1 MVRPLP
7 RVAAALTLAAAL
19 TASAVTASHA
29 APAEEVSSPTPV
41 NAEDGR
47 YVVLLKDEPLATYD
61 GGVSGIESTKP
72 AKGKRLDA
80 HAPNAQKYVAHL
92 KKRQR
97 DLAAEI
103 GATPDTTYQV
113 TANGFAA
120 DLTASQVAKLRAD
133 KNVLGV
139 YPDELRK
146 VTAQTSTDFLGL
158 GGDAD
163 GLGGVWEATGGV
175 EHAGEGIVVGIID
188 TGIAPE
194 NPAFAGE
201 KLKNQAA
208 TKTPGV
214 PYTSGN
220 EIVFDKADGGQ
231 FRSTM
236 VTGEEWNKHSYS
248 TKIIG
253 GNWFGEGFGAVTDD
267 DYLSPR
273 DGDGH
278 GSHTASTA
286 AGNFGVEAE
295 ISGVDFGTVSGVAP
309 AAKIAA
315 YKACWNGPDPASTDD
330 DGCAIS
336 DLVAAID
343 QAVADGVDVIN
354 YSIGGGSATSVL
366 QPEDVSFF
374 NAAAA
379 GVFVAASAGN
389 SGPGASTA
397 DHASPWYTTVAAS
410 TIPTWEGTV
419 ELGDGF
425 RAPGVTVSIPDGE
438 TVTGEIVYAGDI
450 PASGVAA
457 SDAALCLLGSVDDAA
472 AAGKIVICDR
482 GSNARV
488 EKSQEIAESGGIGM
502 IQTNVNP
509 GDSLD
514 NDFHSVPTVHV
525 AAEYRDEILAYA
537 GSAVTPTATLH
548 SDNITEVVT
557 PTPQVAGFSSRGPMN
572 TETNDII
579 KPDVSAPGV
588 AILAATANGKKDDP
602 TFGILSGTS
611 MSSPH
616 VAGLAALYLGEH
628 PDWAPA
634 DIKSALMTTAY
645 DTVNGDGS
653 ANTDP
658 FAQGAGHVDP
668 TKMLQP
674 SLLYSNAPD
683 DWAGYLQGLDLY
695 EFGLPEE
702 AEIAPSDL
710 NLASIGI
717 GSLSAPET
725 VTRTI
730 TATEDGTYTASVDVP
745 GIDVTVEPSTVTLAA
760 GESATVRITF
770 TKGSAPAEQW
780 ATGFLTWTGGTNDV
794 RSPVAVYPVTATAP
808 TEVTGTGTTGAIEVP
823 ITSGVTGEL
832 ALHTAGLAPAERLID
847 GDETTGA
854 ADDGYSYVVVEVP
867 EGAEL
872 ARFVQDS
879 AADTGSDLDLF
890 VYRVASPDDWRYY
903 EMWQSASGSADEEV
917 VITAPTAGTYLVEAH
932 VYSYDAPFTWTL
944 DAAVASP
951 GEGLTAAPNP
961 LPVTEGTDATY
972 ELSWNDLAADTTYY
986 GVVRYGDSDIRTLVT
1001 VDPAP

>member
-1 MVRPLP
+1 MIRPLP
-7 RVAAALTLAAAL
+7 RAAAALTLALAL
-19 TASAVTASHA
+19 TATAATAAHA
-29 APAEEVSSPTPV
+29 SPAEEVNPLVPV
-41 NAEDGR
+41 DAEDGR
-47 YVVLLKDEPLATYD
+47 YVVLLKEDALATYD
-61 GGVSGIESTKP
+61 GGVPGIEATKP
-72 AKGKRLDA
+72 DKGNRLDA
-80 HAPNAQKYVAHL
+80 HAKNAQKYIEHL
-92 KKRQR
+92 EKKQQR
-97 DLAAEI
+97 LADEI
-103 GATPDTTYQV
+103 GALPDTTYQV

-120 DLTASQVAKLRAD
+120 ELSSEQVAHLRTD
-133 KNVLGV
+133 KDVLGV
-139 YPDELRK
+139 FPDELRK
-146 VTAQTSTDFLGL
+146 VTAQTSPDFLGL
-158 GGDAD
+158 GSDAD
-163 GLGGVWEATGGV
+163 GRGGVWEATGGV
-175 EHAGEGIVVGIID
+175 EHAGEGIVVGVVD

-194 NPAFAGE
+194 NPSFAGD

-208 TKTPGV
+208 TKKPGV
-214 PYTSGN
+214 PYTSGGQ
-220 EIVFDKADGGQ
+220 IVFDKADGTQ

-236 VTGEEWNKHSYS
+236 VTGEEWSKHDYS

-253 GNWFGEGFGAVTDD
+253 AHWFGEGFGAVTDD

-286 AGNFGVEAE
+286 AGNFGVEASV
-295 ISGVDFGTVSGVAP
+295 SGVDFGTVSGVAP

-366 QPEDVSFF
+366 QPEDISFF

-410 TIPTWEGTV
+410 TIPTWEGAV

-425 RAPGVTVSIPDGE
+425 TAPGVTVSVPDGQ
-438 TVTGEIVYAGDI
+438 TVTGELVYAGDI
-450 PASGVAA
+450 PAAGVAPA
-457 SDAALCLLGSVDDAA
+457 DAALCLLGSVDDAA
-472 AAGKIVICDR
+472 AAGRIVVCDR

-488 EKSQEIAESGGIGM
+488 EKSQEIAESGGAGVIL
-502 IQTNVNP
+502 TNVAA
-509 GDSLD
+509 GESLD

-525 AAEYRDEILAYA
+525 AAEHRAAILDHARTA
-537 GSAVTPTATLH
+537 EAPTATLH
-548 SDNITEVVT
+548 SDNITGVIT
-557 PTPQVAGFSSRGPMN
+557 PVPQVAGFSSRGPMN
-572 TETNDII
+572 AETNDII

-588 AILAATANGKKDDP
+588 AILAATTNGEKEEP

-611 MSSPH
+611 MASPH
-616 VAGLAALYLGEH
+616 VAGLAALFLGEH

-634 DIKSALMTTAY
+634 DVKSALMTTAY
-645 DTVNGDGS
+645 DTVNADGS

-674 SLLYSNAPD
+674 SLLYSSGPT
-683 DWAGYLQGLDLY
+683 DWAGYLQGLDLIA
-695 EFGLPEE
+695 FGLPEE
-702 AEIAPSDL
+702 AEVAPSDL

-730 TATEDGTYTASVDVP
+730 TATEAGTYTATAEVP
-745 GIDVTVEPSTVTLAA
+745 GVEVTVEPSTVTLAA
-760 GESATVRITF
+760 GESATVAITF

-780 ATGFLTWTGGTNDV
+780 TTGFLTWTGGTNDV
-794 RSPVAVYPVTATAP
+794 RSPIAVFPVTASAP
-808 TEVTGTGTTGAIEVP
+808 TEVTGTGTDGSLEVG
-823 ITSGVTGEL
+823 ITAGVSGEL
-832 ALHTAGLAPAERLID
+832 ALNTAGLAAAERLVD
-847 GDETTGA
+847 GNETTGA
-854 ADDGYSYVVVEVP
+854 ADDGFTHSIVEVP
-867 EGAEL
+867 EGADL
-872 ARFVQDS
+872 ARFVLDS
-879 AADTGSDLDLF
+879 AADTGSDLDLV
-890 VYRVASPDDWRYY
+890 VYRVVSEDDWRYY
-903 EMWQSASGSADEEV
+903 EMWQSATGSADEEV
-917 VITAPTAGTYLVEAH
+917 VITSPTAGTYVVESH

-951 GEGLTAAPNP
+951 DQGLEATPNP
-961 LPVTEGTDATY
+961 LPVEDGAEVAY
-972 ELSWNDLAADTTYY
+972 ELSWNGLVPGTTYY
-986 GVVRYGDSDIRTLVT
+986 GVVRYGDSAVRTLVT
-1001 VDPAP
+1001 VDTTP